1 MSSFAI
7 VSVEKES
14 MEKESERISKLK
26 APTMALKGGHTKEV
40 LSVAFNSEG
49 NCLASA
55 GADKHICLFSFFLK
69 KKDCFILFIISALE
83 CLWRL

>member
-55 GADKHICLFSFFLK
+55 GADKHICLFSILLKNVLFLL
-69 KKDCFILFIISALE
+69 IIISTLE